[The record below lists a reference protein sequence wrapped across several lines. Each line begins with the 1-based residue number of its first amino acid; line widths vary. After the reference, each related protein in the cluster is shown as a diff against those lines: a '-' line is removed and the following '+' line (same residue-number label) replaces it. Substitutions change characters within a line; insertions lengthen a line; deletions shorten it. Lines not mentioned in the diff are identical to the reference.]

1 MAPLDVQAGAAALNA
16 PQPAPNSMPGSLLA
30 PPTTASPTNAA
41 QPFTPSTPPVSGGAP
56 LGAQLLGKG
65 GDSGAF
71 ALSAMGRKNPPEP
84 RIDQNIMKQ
93 ADAVSASDPGA
104 TAAPGGWARSLVG
117 GAQRALAGIQE
128 NLSDFKGTNSPLA
141 GLGQTMANR
150 GQRQVAQQE
159 QLSKQDTDKALKA
172 ETVAR
177 TVRLYY
183 DMKNSDQEMKNKLAA
198 SDASTIS
205 ANEADFKTDK
215 NLSQSQI
222 DAFEKE
228 NPQWFDNYKIAIT
241 GWKPSVDADGKPIID
256 PKSESQKY
264 EPVYSRQSL
273 KPNDGVTTEYTMT
286 KDQAE
291 AATRAG
297 HPVTEGQKVPIAQFN
312 AWWPKVQQFN
322 LAQDQARDANGKELD
337 EENRNEVR
345 GLIQDSH
352 VASAVTAGAMP
363 LVGVNQMLD
372 NIGKAVP
379 QLQTQLDQLKAKNPN
394 DPQIAQLQK
403 NIQDKTDLETKL
415 LRYKEIGV
423 TDKQHEDY
431 VKYQEKEQADA
442 ETAKQRA
449 ETERHNRADEEIK
462 QHEAAL
468 KEADAKGDIGGA
480 ATLLRSFNQDPS
492 QLSKR
497 SKSYQAT
504 INEADRQEMEEFGRH
519 FDVAQASTDF
529 KYANQKSTQD
539 TMNMINGIT
548 ERNGSLDIAVQQAKQ
563 LPRVNEATINK
574 IFTLGQEEFQDPRLS
589 NFHTSMLGLA
599 DEYSKV
605 MGGGQGTD
613 ASRQQALDLLKA
625 GYTKGQVDQA
635 AAIIRRDIA
644 ARQRALIMTGHH
656 VNRYMVNQ
664 YGMPQPTGYT
674 HSAVVPGVN
683 GQPGVTIYAYPDGK
697 IMDAEGNQYDNN
709 GKKL

>member
-56 LGAQLLGKG
+56 QALESLGKG

-117 GAQRALAGIQE
+117 GAQRALAGIQG

-345 GLIQDSH
+345 GLLQDSH

-423 TDKQHEDY
+423 TDKQREDY

-462 QHEAAL
+462 
-468 KEADAKGDIGGA
+468 
-480 ATLLRSFNQDPS
+480 
-492 QLSKR
+492 
-497 SKSYQAT
+497 
-504 INEADRQEMEEFGRH
+504 
-519 FDVAQASTDF
+519 
-529 KYANQKSTQD
+529 
-539 TMNMINGIT
+539 
-548 ERNGSLDIAVQQAKQ
+548 
-563 LPRVNEATINK
+563 
-574 IFTLGQEEFQDPRLS
+574 
-589 NFHTSMLGLA
+589 
-599 DEYSKV
+599 
-605 MGGGQGTD
+605 
-613 ASRQQALDLLKA
+613 
-625 GYTKGQVDQA
+625 
-635 AAIIRRDIA
+635 A
-644 ARQRALIMTGHH
+644 ARR
-656 VNRYMVNQ
+656 
-664 YGMPQPTGYT
+664 
-674 HSAVVPGVN
+674 
-683 GQPGVTIYAYPDGK
+683 
-697 IMDAEGNQYDNN
+697 
-709 GKKL
+709 